1 MNTTDDKKMNAI
13 LEKLRK
19 LQNLYDGALKINS
32 EAEAANAAAKIQRIL
47 LQYNLTLDQIPME
60 GKEKRDEF
68 IRESASGFTY
78 KNIGGYWEYDLMKTL
93 CKHNLCRCF
102 MNGDSYKYLV
112 LFGSKENLEVVKW
125 LRGMLSEKYV
135 KLSLKRYKEYTAEFQ
150 GFKPMGVDTFR
161 RRYLLGCCRGLDE
174 KLTAEEQ
181 SLVECQALIVLND
194 KKLDKYIHESVGVIG
209 TISRPSLSGGRSAYD
224 QGCVDGRNT
233 EIYKPIEQNK
243 SKGEIQ

>member
-60 GKEKRDEF
+60 DKEKRDEF
-68 IRESASGFTY
+68 IRESASGCTHNF
-78 KNIGGYWEYDLMKTL
+78 GGYWEYELMKTL

-102 MNGDSYKYLV
+102 MNGNSYKYLV
-112 LFGSKENLEVVKW
+112 LFGTKENLEVVKW
-125 LRGMLSEKYV
+125 LRGMLTEKYML
-135 KLSLKRYKEYTAEFQ
+135 LSKKRYKEYLEEFT
-150 GFKPMGVDTFR
+150 GVKPLTIGGFR

-194 KKLDKYIHESVGVIG
+194 KKLDKYIHESVGAIG